1 MRSACNRICNRP
13 DSSVLSV
20 LLVLLALLLLLLLF
34 FSYPVITLGSWFEIV
49 TKWYEIVPGSKHSR
63 IYTTLLII
71 CMIKHV
77 SHT

>member
-34 FSYPVITLGSWFEIV
+34 FSYPVITLCSWFEIV
-49 TKWYEIVPGSKHSR
+49 TIGNQSP
-63 IYTTLLII
+63 
-71 CMIKHV
+71 V
-77 SHT
+77 STEFARFFSSFSIMCRAAFPV